1 MSAAV
6 VAGGVVLATLLVAAL
21 TLWCVTRVRRLHR
34 LHVRVDA
41 ARAGLAAALDSRA
54 RIALAV
60 ADALGPAAPP
70 DLRQAVVA
78 ARALPAP
85 APDGRDP
92 AGSRAAREAAE
103 NALTRQLAVVG
114 RGPGRPGPCDDL
126 ADAEALVVLAR
137 RVHNDAVRDTRAL
150 RSRRLVRLLRL
161 HGTAPEPVYF
171 EIADPEPPRSPARPH
186 VESPRSPTVM

>member
-1 MSAAV
+1 MSTAL
-6 VAGGVVLATLLVAAL
+6 VAGVAAPATLLVVAL

-41 ARAGLAAALDSRA
+41 ARAGLATALDTRA
-54 RIALAV
+54 RAALAV

-70 DLRQAVVA
+70 DLRRAALV
-78 ARALPAP
+78 ARALHAP

-92 AGSRAAREAAE
+92 AGARAAREAAE
-103 NALTRQLAVVG
+103 NALTRQLAAVARGVG
-114 RGPGRPGPCDDL
+114 DTATDGDL

-150 RSRRLVRLLRL
+150 RSRWLVRTLRL